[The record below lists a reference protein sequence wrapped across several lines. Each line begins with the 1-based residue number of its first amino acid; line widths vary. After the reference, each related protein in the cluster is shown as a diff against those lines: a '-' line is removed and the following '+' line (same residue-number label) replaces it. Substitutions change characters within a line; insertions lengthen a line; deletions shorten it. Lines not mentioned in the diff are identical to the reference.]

1 MTAERQSDKMA
12 SDMGVRMKQRDE
24 IELLPVE
31 NKAPINILQHLLNLY
46 EDQIVDVNSLKRWV
60 VCFNSGDSDVKNKPC
75 SRQPCMSVIPPNEEH
90 LDQLIH
96 TDHVMAVTLL
106 KNSVL

>member
-60 VCFNSGDSDVKNKPC
+60 VCFNSGDSRSSPLVQIFK
-75 SRQPCMSVIPPNEEH
+75 SV
-90 LDQLIH
+90 
-96 TDHVMAVTLL
+96 ACRLL
-106 KNSVL
+106 FITGENA